1 MALKLLI
8 INVDVLYFNYIM
20 DSDIDIKIELIDY
33 NNHSPTGLRS
43 QR

>member
-8 INVDVLYFNYIM
+8 INADVLYFNYIM
-20 DSDIDIKIELIDY
+20 DPDIEIKIELIDY
-33 NNHSPTGLRS
+33 NNHSSTGLRS